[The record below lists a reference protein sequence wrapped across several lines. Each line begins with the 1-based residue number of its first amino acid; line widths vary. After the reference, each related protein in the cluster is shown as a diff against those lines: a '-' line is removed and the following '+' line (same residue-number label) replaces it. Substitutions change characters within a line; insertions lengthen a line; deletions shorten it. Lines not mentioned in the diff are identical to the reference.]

1 MTENIEPYLQPQKR
15 RIIADKDKEQQLL
28 KMAKEHYT
36 SYADV
41 AKFADALNLRA
52 GIVYLTLKYHG
63 FVKQTET
70 TQYRVLDSYYRHN
83 GDLKE
88 ITKDVGL
95 TVWIV
100 AKTLEQ

>member
-52 GIVYLTLKYHG
+52 GIVYLTLKYINSQN
-63 FVKQTET
+63 F
-70 TQYRVLDSYYRHN
+70 LHN
-83 GDLKE
+83 F
-88 ITKDVGL
+88 TKYF
-95 TVWIV
+95 
-100 AKTLEQ
+100 A